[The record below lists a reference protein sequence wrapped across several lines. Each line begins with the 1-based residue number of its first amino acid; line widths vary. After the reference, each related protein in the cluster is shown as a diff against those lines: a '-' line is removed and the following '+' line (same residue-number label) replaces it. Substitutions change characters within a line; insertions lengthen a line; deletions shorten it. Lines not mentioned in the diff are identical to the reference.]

1 MKNKKRLDVNKK
13 SSETLKKKKDNDQKN
28 WSEADLHKRCNI
40 IIDTDNVEV
49 VAVDGALFKMS
60 QKTQQGKLLFYH
72 EVPLFSSDKK
82 DQGTMHLRATL
93 EIRMTLRTMQQ
104 IADAINKQYAAI
116 HNQTPLE
123 KFTNS
128 EQSDPHIMYR

>member
-1 MKNKKRLDVNKK
+1 MKTKKQVNINKKPVKTCEK
-13 SSETLKKKKDNDQKN
+13 KN

-82 DQGTMHLRATL
+82 DQGRMLLRATL

-123 KFTNS
+123 KFTDS